1 MFPVTITINNAVDL
15 RKVLG
20 VLESTSDTPLPTIEQ
35 PAEKVPTKK
44 SAPGATPARSQP
56 TATAETAHVAQEQNT
71 GKQAPQSATAATA
84 TASSAGDAV
93 DYPSLAKAVG
103 ELLKLVSPT
112 EATAVV
118 KEMTNGEAQTFKQL
132 KPEQYAEAKR
142 LVEAKVAEI
151 KADKQGG
158 VV

>member
-1 MFPVTITINNAVDL
+1 MFPVNITITNIADL
-15 RKVLG
+15 RKILS
-20 VLESTSDTPLPTIEQ
+20 VLEPEGAAASAATSE
-35 PAEKVPTKK
+35 AKAAAKK
-44 SAPGATPARSQP
+44 SVPAGAPARSQP
-56 TATAETAHVAQEQNT
+56 TATAETARAAQEQNT
-71 GKQAPQSATAATA
+71 GKQAPQNDTAETAA
-84 TASSAGDAV
+84 ASSAGDAV

-151 KADKQGG
+151 KAAKEGG